1 MTIDTYHDISDTTLD
16 HLDEY
21 LENLGDELDLD
32 GFDVEYAV
40 CSMAVD
46 TYPSTEYWMDCS
58 KAS

>member
-46 TYPSTEYWMDCS
+46 T
-58 KAS
+58 

>member
-1 MTIDTYHDISDTTLD
+1 MLILYVYHCRPMNIDTYHDISDTTLD

-40 CSMAVD
+40 RLMIMD
-46 TYPSTEYWMDCS
+46 TTH
-58 KAS
+58 

>member
-1 MTIDTYHDISDTTLD
+1 MNIDTYHDVSDTTLD

-40 CSMAVD
+40 SGMR
-46 TYPSTEYWMDCS
+46 YGST
-58 KAS
+58 A